1 VLRKADSAHFTVRGR
16 RLPGTSTEEPKSRTP
31 FVEGKM
37 PLQRVHSFLVHPAKH
52 DEEPPEVRGTSIQRR
67 GQASLY
73 QMLNGVFERAPEECD
88 IDIVFRRN
96 DDGHQQN
103 DCRDLLVAY
112 AEDPAMPNGRLI
124 AQRLQAVTTH
134 RSGLGLFFL
143 MKGQQG
149 DVHTLVV
156 ARFPADQGVIAH
168 EDAREFS
175 VEFVE
180 RVFMKSAKAYKSA
193 IYSSDSLTRGFWD
206 GRAVDRQISGPR
218 EISDYWIR
226 DFLSSELRTT
236 GPAGTRRLAEAL
248 KKAVGDTREFGVR
261 HELVAAAALMRN
273 QAGRRRSA
281 RQLIDQLGLSAP
293 AAAALESAFLR
304 PDLLDETFEF
314 DLQEFSQHAPYRAVE
329 LDNGAMMIAE
339 DARFAQVFRRDDA
352 NLPDGRA
359 RYVTEGRVV
368 DERLRKQK

>member
-1 VLRKADSAHFTVRGR
+1 
-16 RLPGTSTEEPKSRTP
+16 
-31 FVEGKM
+31 
-37 PLQRVHSFLVHPAKH
+37 
-52 DEEPPEVRGTSIQRR
+52 
-67 GQASLY
+67 
-73 QMLNGVFERAPEECD
+73 MLNGVFDRAPEECD
-88 IDIVFRRN
+88 IEIVFRRN
-96 DDGHQQN
+96 DDGQQQN

-112 AEDPAMPNGRLI
+112 AEDPSMPNGRLI
-124 AQRLQAVTTH
+124 AQRLQAGTTH

-143 MKGQQG
+143 MKGQQD

-193 IYSSDSLTRGFWD
+193 IYSSDSLARGFWD

-218 EISDYWIR
+218 ELSDYWIR

-261 HELVAAAALMRN
+261 HELVSAAALMRN

-293 AAAALESAFLR
+293 AAAALESAFPR
-304 PDLLDETFEF
+304 PDLLDETFQF
-314 DLQEFSQHAPYRAVE
+314 DLEEFTSHAPYRAVE

-339 DARFAQVFRRDDA
+339 DARFAEVFRRD
-352 NLPDGRA
+352 
-359 RYVTEGRVV
+359 
-368 DERLRKQK
+368 

>member
-1 VLRKADSAHFTVRGR
+1 
-16 RLPGTSTEEPKSRTP
+16 
-31 FVEGKM
+31 
-37 PLQRVHSFLVHPAKH
+37 
-52 DEEPPEVRGTSIQRR
+52 
-67 GQASLY
+67 
-73 QMLNGVFERAPEECD
+73 
-88 IDIVFRRN
+88 
-96 DDGHQQN
+96 
-103 DCRDLLVAY
+103 
-112 AEDPAMPNGRLI
+112 MPNGRLI

-143 MKGQQG
+143 MKGQQN

-168 EDAREFS
+168 EGAREFS

-193 IYSSDSLTRGFWD
+193 IYSSDSLARGFWD

-218 EISDYWIR
+218 ELSDYWIR

-261 HELVAAAALMRN
+261 HELVSAAALMRN

-293 AAAALESAFLR
+293 AAAALESAFPR
-304 PDLLDETFEF
+304 PDLLEETFQF
-314 DLQEFSQHAPYRAVE
+314 DLEEFTRHAPYRAVE

-339 DARFAQVFRRDDA
+339 DSRFPQIFRRDEA

-359 RYVTEGRVV
+359 RYITEGRVV